1 MKTLARVNTIIDADM
16 IGMRLEAQDIPFLSN
31 DLYTV
36 AIVPVLSGFVGGID
50 IQVNDE
56 DYERAKAI
64 FADDP
69 ELSRWLM

>member
-16 IGMRLEAQDIPFLSN
+16 IGMRLEAEGIPFFAK
-31 DLYTV
+31 DLCTV
-36 AIVPVLSGFVGGID
+36 AITPILSGFVGGID